1 MEDYKERMVKEYV
14 ELKEKYS
21 KRHRIIVK
29 HDAGTLEFKL
39 DCPIEVL
46 KAQKNIMG
54 QYLNTLEIRAEI
66 EKVDLPL

>member
-21 KRHRIIVK
+21 KLHRIIVK